1 MDTHNQYNFASIMK
15 LSQRLAIE
23 YVRTKFKLLSFVS
36 TRKTAEKA
44 FEVFGTPFLKS
55 VSKLPLK
62 NVETL
67 HFQLNGK
74 KVSGFRWNHPPAG
87 TTGQPHKALI
97 LHGFGSAAHK
107 FEEYAQLLVAAGY
120 EVLAFDA
127 PAHGDSEGETTN
139 AMEYW
144 SMIKAVCEKY
154 GPIQSFIAH
163 SFGGISLSLALE
175 EIPHDADTRVVLI
188 APATET
194 TSAVEGAFDMLKIY
208 KPAIREEV
216 HKIIFELSGRNTEW
230 FSIRRAMTNI
240 KASVLWIHDEDDD
253 ITPWADAKKVQE
265 DKHPNIEFVLT
276 KQLGHRKI
284 YHDKE
289 VKNKVLQFLK
299 ID

>member
-1 MDTHNQYNFASIMK
+1 MK

-44 FEVFGTPFLKS
+44 FEVFGTPYLKS
-55 VSKLPLK
+55 VSKVPLK
-62 NVETL
+62 NAEII
-67 HFQLNGK
+67 HFQLNDK
-74 KVSGFRWNHPPAG
+74 KVNGFRWNHP
-87 TTGQPHKALI
+87 QPHKALI

-107 FEEYAQLLVAAGY
+107 FEEYARLLVAAGY

-144 SMIKAVCEKY
+144 SMIKAVCVKY
-154 GPIQSFIAH
+154 GPIQSFVSH

-175 EIPHDADTRVVLI
+175 EIPHDANTRVVFI

-208 KPAIREEV
+208 KPAIRKEV
-216 HKIIFELSGRNTEW
+216 HKIIFEVSGKNTEW
-230 FSIRRAMTNI
+230 FSIRRAMNNI

-253 ITPWADAKKVQE
+253 ITPWADAQKVQE
-265 DKHPNIEFVLT
+265 DNHPNIQFVLT
-276 KQLGHRKI
+276 KELGHRKI
-284 YHDKE
+284 YHDAA
-289 VKNKVLQFLK
+289 VKNKVVEFLK
-299 ID
+299 IE